1 MGEVKIMRSRF
12 LRFIVRLLRQEY
24 GAITV
29 MFAIMF
35 PLLMMFYS
43 VAYDGANLQSS
54 RARLADGLNQGVLAV
69 AMIDNRNTTA
79 ADKAENITLLHNYLS
94 YYVPDATIA
103 KNDLAVS
110 VEVNYSTTETGKLD
124 SVDYTASGKPACGQ

>member
-1 MGEVKIMRSRF
+1 V
-12 LRFIVRLLRQEY
+12 
-24 GAITV
+24 
-29 MFAIMF
+29 
-35 PLLMMFYS
+35 
-43 VAYDGANLQSS
+43 
-54 RARLADGLNQGVLAV
+54 
-69 AMIDNRNTTA
+69 
-79 ADKAENITLLHNYLS
+79 HNYLS